1 MLTEIHMQTLTAQV
15 HANTFTAHMANL
27 CTKIPILLSVRVCV
41 CECVSAKPFA
51 PIKVV
56 QREILGTF
64 GCNIKKHQAF
74 FPPFH

>member
-41 CECVSAKPFA
+41 CVSAKPFA

>member
-15 HANTFTAHMANL
+15 HANTQIHSQHTWQIYAQKFHSS
-27 CTKIPILLSVRVCV
+27 CVCV
-41 CECVSAKPFA
+41 SVSQLNLLLPLKLFSV
-51 PIKVV
+51 KF
-56 QREILGTF
+56 LGTF